1 MKSNLIFT
9 LLIIMILVSCKD
21 EAQEKSDQKII
32 ETYFEY
38 FNQHEWK
45 KMASMYADSVQM
57 RDPSFGSEIVIQSQ
71 TDIETKYAELAK
83 MIPDVQDKVVAIYPS
98 GKNYIVEFISTGTGP
113 DGVKFE
119 LPICTIFTIENGKII
134 RDFTYY
140 DETSE

>member
-1 MKSNLIFT
+1 
-9 LLIIMILVSCKD
+9 
-21 EAQEKSDQKII
+21 
-32 ETYFEY
+32 
-38 FNQHEWK
+38 
-45 KMASMYADSVQM
+45 MASMYADSVQM
-57 RDPSFGSEIVIQSQ
+57 RDPSFGSEIVTQSQ